1 MRSVILLSCVACACL
16 VMIGGADGQSVSPAA
31 KQDSAQAKPAADDSA
46 QAKPAGGNDVFDFE
60 RDAAGSTPA
69 GWWGGPAGT
78 VQVDGRVAHSGQHSV
93 RIEPKAEGEK
103 TFSTLTKTLPMDFAG
118 SVIEWRGFLRTED
131 VSGFA
136 GLWMREDKDG
146 ATAEFDNMQKRNI
159 NGTTGWTEYSITL
172 PVHAGA
178 QRLVMGALVSGTGRV
193 WVDDL
198 QLLVDGKPI
207 SQAPKVEVAKSVL
220 DSDHQFD
227 AGSGISLSELTPVQI
242 ENLALLGKVWGFL
255 KYYHPQVTA
264 GKLHW
269 DYELFRIL
277 PAVLAAPD
285 RVSVREVL
293 LKWIDGLGPV
303 EACKHCEALNL
314 VDLELRPDL
323 DWIGDQVLLGSELSK
338 ALLSIQQNRANTDQF
353 YVSLVPGVL
362 NPVFE
367 HELSYGNIKY
377 PDAGFQIL
385 ALYRFWNI
393 IEYWAPNRDIVGED
407 WNGVLREFVPRIA
420 LAKTS
425 DEYQRELMALIAMIH
440 DTHANLWSSLAV
452 RPPVGECRLPVNMRF
467 IGTSAVVAGFAS
479 ADAGA
484 KSGFKAG
491 DVVTELDGQPVEK
504 LVASWTPYYADSN
517 EAARLRD
524 MARTMTNGACGP
536 VTVGVRRGSDAV
548 SVQAQRLPATSMTI
562 TSTHDLPGDTF
573 RLLSPDVAYLKLSSI
588 KAAEIDHYLSLAA
601 KTKGIVVDIRNYPSE
616 FVVFSLGDHFVE
628 KPVPFVKFTV
638 GDLSNPGAFHWGDTE
653 SLTPAAPHYAGKIVV
668 LVDEVTQSNAEYTTM
683 AFRTSPQAVV
693 LGSTT
698 AGADGN
704 VSSIP
709 LPGRFNSMI
718 SGIGVFYPDG
728 KPTQQIG
735 IVPDKMVRPTIE
747 GIRDGRDEVLEE
759 GVRQILGKDAPE
771 DLVQKTA
778 KP

>member
-1 MRSVILLSCVACACL
+1 MRRTNLLACIGCACSL
-16 VMIGGADGQSVSPAA
+16 LICGVDGQTVSPAP
-31 KQDSAQAKPAADDSA
+31 KQDSAPVKAG
-46 QAKPAGGNDVFDFE
+46 GGNDVFDFE
-60 RDAAGSTPA
+60 SDSAGSAPA
-69 GWWGGPAGT
+69 GWWGGPSGT
-78 VQVDGRVAHSGQHSV
+78 VQVDGGVAHSGQRSV
-93 RIEPKAEGEK
+93 RIEPKAEGDR
-103 TFSTLTKTLPMDFAG
+103 TFSTLTKTLPMDFSG
-118 SVIEWRGFLRTED
+118 DNIEWRGFLKTED

-146 ATAEFDNMQKRNI
+146 AAAEFDNMQKRNI

-178 QRLVMGALVSGTGRV
+178 QRLVVGALVSGTGKA

-198 QLLVDGKPI
+198 ELLVDGKPI

-227 AGSGISLSELTPVQI
+227 GGSGVTLSELTPIQI

-255 KYYHPQVTA
+255 KYYHPRVTA
-264 GKLHW
+264 GKLQW

-285 RVSVREVL
+285 RVSLRAVL

-303 EACKHCEALNL
+303 EACKRCETLDL

-323 DWIGDQVLLGSELSK
+323 DWIGDQVLLGSDLSK
-338 ALLSIQQNRANTDQF
+338 ALLSIQQNRANANQF
-353 YVSLVPGVL
+353 YVSLAPGVG
-362 NPVFE
+362 NPSFE

-385 ALYRFWNI
+385 ALFRLWNM
-393 IEYWAPNRDIVGED
+393 IEYWAPYRDIVGED
-407 WNGVLREFVPRIA
+407 WNGVLREFLPRIA

-440 DTHANLWSSLAV
+440 DTHANLWSSLKV
-452 RPPVGECRLPVNMRF
+452 RPPVGECRLPLSMRF
-467 IGTSAVVAGFAS
+467 IGTSAVVTGFAS

-484 KSGFKAG
+484 KSGIKVG
-491 DVVTELDGQPVEK
+491 DVVTDLDGQPVDK

-524 MARTMTNGACGP
+524 IARTMTSGACGA
-536 VTVGVRRGSDAV
+536 VTVGVRRGNDPV
-548 SVQAQRLPATSMTI
+548 TVQAQRLPATGMGPVSF
-562 TSTHDLPGDTF
+562 THDLPGDTF
-573 RLLSPDVAYLKLSSI
+573 RLLSPDVAYLKLSSV
-588 KAAEIDHYLSLAA
+588 KAAEIDHYLTLAA
-601 KTKGIVVDIRNYPSE
+601 KTRGLIVDIRNYPSE
-616 FVVFSLGDHFVE
+616 FVVFALGSHFVDKSRE
-628 KPVPFVKFTV
+628 FVKFTN
-638 GDLSNPGAFHWGDTE
+638 GDLSNPGAFHWGVPL
-653 SLTPAAPHYAGKIVV
+653 SLTPASPHYEGKIVV
-668 LVDEVTQSNAEYTTM
+668 LVDEVTQSQAEYTTM
-683 AFRTSPQAVV
+683 AFRASPQTVV
-693 LGSTT
+693 VGSTT

-709 LPGRFNSMI
+709 LPGGFHSQI

-735 IVPDKMVRPTIE
+735 IVPDKTVRPTVE

-771 DLVQKTA
+771 DLVRKVA